1 MPPKAKVSKEDIL
14 NACISLV
21 RKNGENAFKAREIAK
36 ELNCSTQPIFSN
48 FKSME
53 ELKAE
58 VLRYA
63 TKVYNAYQEK
73 LIKSGKYP
81 DYKALGMGYIMF
93 AKEQSELFKLLFMR
107 DRRYEKSADLIDNDF
122 EKAIAAVMK
131 STGLNRDD
139 ASIFHFE
146 MWAFTHGIAAILA
159 TSFLEFDYDV
169 IDKMLTHQFE
179 GMVMRFK
186 KGNKIWKM

>member
-58 VLRYA
+58 ALRYA

-107 DRRYEKSADLIDNDF
+107 DRRYDKSADLIDNDF